1 MASLVSI
8 SGEKSSNN
16 NNNNT
21 TNEDDTSLT
30 SKKENFRMWSEVD
43 QYDESHVINQ
53 SIVMRSLD
61 MVTGRSRRRRRH
73 STVITEFENDLFPT
87 DMNLTNQHVEKLV
100 EEIVN
105 GKKIDIVHVQNLM
118 KSLTALLRTKPNVTE
133 ITVPKDGRIT
143 VVGDT
148 HGQLSDLVYILTR
161 QGMPNENNMYLF
173 NGDFVDRGLFG
184 TEVFVILSALKIAN
198 PKFVFLNR
206 GNHESEKY
214 NVIYGFEK
222 EVVEKYDKKTF
233 HHIETCFNVLPLC
246 AVLNKEVFVVHGGLP
261 RNRKITLRH
270 INHIHRNIEIPSK
283 PDTTE
288 EQIMQDLLWS
298 DPMDEYGVEPNS
310 RGAGCLFG
318 PNITKK
324 FLKLNNFKT
333 IIRSHELVDDGY
345 DIKHD
350 DQCYTLF
357 SASNYCG
364 DAGNEGAIMIFKGGL
379 HWNHHPNEIHPYM
392 APRLAIEKGKT
403 MAEIEEAERQQLE
416 KEKNKRREARIYKL
430 TDKLADY
437 ILRFHEDLEFHF
449 VKANEKSNDLITME
463 NWADIMSDILKVKL
477 PWLKLRPYLAP
488 DVEILDGMEHVNF
501 RKFLARYVID
511 FDYDH
516 SFFDSILD
524 RINEE
529 IHRVGD
535 DLKIAFKRFDLD
547 GDGNISCQELGLVL
561 TDICPDVH
569 LASEQ
574 IEQLLRAI
582 DADGDGAIDFEE
594 FMKKFGNNNSNAALT
609 NATSTTMTTKKDND
623 DDVKSSEADHL
634 DWKKRLKQHLI
645 RTFYENRATLNH
657 AFQCYDTD
665 GSGFVSQDEFQNA
678 IKALLS
684 VETSIKVPDIEIQY
698 LAKTL
703 IEESKDE
710 RGINYN
716 SFIERF
722 SKQQITS

>member
-1 MASLVSI
+1 M
-8 SGEKSSNN
+8 SSVVADNQKKN
-16 NNNNT
+16 SR
-21 TNEDDTSLT
+21 EGVDDGNLT

-61 MVTGRSRRRRRH
+61 MVTGRSRRRRRQ
-73 STVITEFENDLFPT
+73 STIIREYENDLFPA
-87 DMNLTNQHVEKLV
+87 DMKITNKHVENLV
-100 EEIVN
+100 ENIVSGN
-105 GKKIDIVHVQNLM
+105 KIDITNVQNLM
-118 KSLTALLRTKPNVTE
+118 KTFTNILRTKPNVTQ
-133 ITVPKDGRIT
+133 ITVPKEGRIT

-148 HGQLSDLVYILTR
+148 HGQLSDLVYILKR
-161 QGMPNENNMYLF
+161 QGMPNKDNMYLF

-184 TEVFVILSALKIAN
+184 TEVFTILAALKIAN
-198 PKFVFLNR
+198 PEFVFLNR

-222 EVVEKYDKKTF
+222 EVVDKYDKRTF
-233 HHIETCFNVLPLC
+233 HFIETCFNVLPLC
-246 AVLNKEVFVVHGGLP
+246 AVLNKEVFIVHGGLS

-283 PDTTE
+283 PRSTE

-298 DPMDEYGVEPNS
+298 DPMDEFGVQPNS

-318 PNITKK
+318 PNITAN
-324 FLKLNNFKT
+324 FLKLNKFKT

-364 DAGNEGAIMIFKGGL
+364 DAGNEGAIMIFKGGI
-379 HWNHHPNEIHPYM
+379 HWNHHPSEIHPYM
-392 APRLAIEKGKT
+392 APRLDVEKGKT

-416 KEKNKRREARIYKL
+416 VERNKRREARIYKL
-430 TDKLADY
+430 TDKLAEY

-449 VKANEKSNDLITME
+449 GKATENNNDLVSFE

-477 PWLKLRPYLAP
+477 PWVKLRPYLAP
-488 DVEILDGMEHVNF
+488 DVEVFHGIEHVNF

-516 SFFDSILD
+516 GFFDNILN
-524 RINEE
+524 RINLE
-529 IHRVGD
+529 IHKVGA
-535 DLKIAFKRFDLD
+535 DLTEAFKRFDVD
-547 GDGNISCQELGLVL
+547 GDGKISCQELGLAL
-561 TDICPDVH
+561 TDICPDIH

-574 IEQLLRAI
+574 IDQLLRAI
-582 DADGDGAIDFEE
+582 DSDGDGSIDLKE
-594 FMKKFGNNNSNAALT
+594 FIDKFGDDDQTSSLTLTDNAATTIDDADSNNN
-609 NATSTTMTTKKDND
+609 
-623 DDVKSSEADHL
+623 EHEHL
-634 DWKKRLKQHLI
+634 DWKKRLKQHLM

-665 GSGFVSQDEFQNA
+665 CSGYLSKDNFENA

-684 VETSIKVPDIEIQY
+684 VETSIKVPDAEIEK
-698 LAKTL
+698 LAKSL
-703 IEESKDE
+703 FDESNDE

-716 SFIERF
+716 SFINRF
-722 SKQQITS
+722 SKQQINA